1 MKKRSRVI
9 TLILSLIMAISCI
22 GAGVMFA
29 AAAEEETA
37 PITIVSY
44 PSEFAG
50 GINDTDLRLSQ
61 TGLGGENVTNLEKAT
76 IDGKPFKEYVLFN
89 GEVIDTNK
97 INVHYCAKNTFSIS
111 INDQSI
117 KTVGATLELLKGL
130 PIPNADKTTSA
141 GVLGESFKL
150 VYTVNGW
157 IKTAATDSQE
167 RTDVKVTGLGTGFGN
182 GESIVFDLGR
192 QGSNMNYTNVQDLSD
207 CGKKVASFILY
218 NGNPVNGEFSVH
230 LYENAFYI
238 YPNTGFGF
246 EEGDMIEILAGLHFP
261 ASQDGSAF
269 KDYLGTGIKVKF
281 SNGSWAESADAGSVN
296 SLNKLG
302 GLTYIEAGATM
313 PAMYEFSAE
322 FKLEASETELSDLQ
336 EQANYSE
343 NFFIN
348 GKSVK
353 QINEE
358 VKAEDADGIEIPA
371 VTISAVGTTI
381 KVTAVAD
388 TGVLDPETNITFKIS
403 KAFVFETKHVLTED
417 IVRYYI
423 PELSFWSD
431 VAPYEIEK
439 TNVVHIS
446 SVSFDVIDNGVNGSV
461 DITFDGDIAEGMML
475 LYSGHPEYLLSNS
488 VPAGAGYAKEQAA
501 ALASSGATRNILE
514 NIYIN
519 GKKVGDYWAELS
531 GAEAKSSRFQMHIL
545 SKNVLSIRSNVTNG
559 FGDTDNIEI
568 TFKAG
573 FTFFSG
579 AYIDQ
584 DVTLRYDGTQQ
595 KFVPVSLAISA
606 EKTQLNAGESTA
618 LTLTVDPSFISAT
631 PVFTSSDETVAKV
644 EAVTDEETAAVTYV
658 VKALT
663 SGTAKIKVSLDG
675 VVSNEIEITVSA
687 PATGVTLDKTTA
699 EMKVGDELTL
709 TATVQ
714 PEGSTDAVVW
724 TSSDDSVATVEN
736 GKVVAKKA
744 GTVTITAK
752 AGEQSAVCTI
762 TVSEKS
768 GGNDNTGDTDKD
780 NTQTEEPETSG
791 GCNSS
796 AGISLLAAGTLLCV
810 GAAIVI
816 FRKRA

>member
-29 AAAEEETA
+29 VAEEEAA

-44 PSEFAG
+44 PSEFSG
-50 GINDTDLRLSQ
+50 GINDTDLKLSK
-61 TGLGGENVTNLEKAT
+61 TGLGGENVTNLEGAT
-76 IDGKPFKEYVLFN
+76 IDGKPFKEYILFN

-97 INVHYCAKNTFSIS
+97 INVHYCAKSTFSIS
-111 INDQSI
+111 IINQSI
-117 KTVGATLELLKGL
+117 KKVGATLELLKGL

-141 GVLGESFKL
+141 GTLGESFKL

-157 IKTAATDSQE
+157 IRTAASDSQE
-167 RTDVKVTGLGTGFGN
+167 RTDVKVTGLGAGFGN

-192 QGSNMNYTNVQDLSD
+192 QQSNMNYTNVQNLTD

-218 NGNPVNGEFSVH
+218 NGNPVNEQFSVH

-238 YPNTGFGF
+238 YPNTGFSF
-246 EEGDMIEILAGLHFP
+246 EDGDMIEILAGLHFP
-261 ASQDGSAF
+261 ASQDGSVF

-281 SNGSWAESADAGSVN
+281 SNGSWAESAEAGSVN

-322 FKLEASETELSDLQ
+322 FKLEASETEASDLQ
-336 EQANYSE
+336 NQANYSE

-348 GKSVK
+348 GKSIK

-371 VTISAVGTTI
+371 VTMSAVGTTI
-381 KVTAVAD
+381 KITAVAD
-388 TGVLDPETNITFKIS
+388 TGVLDPASNITFKIS
-403 KAFVFETKHVLTED
+403 KAFVFDTKHVLTED
-417 IVRYYI
+417 IVRYFI
-423 PELSFWSD
+423 PELSFWST
-431 VAPYEIEK
+431 VEPYEIEK
-439 TNVVHIS
+439 TTAVNVS

-461 DITFDGDIAEGMML
+461 DITFDGDIAQGMML

-488 VPAGAGYAKEQAA
+488 VPAGAGYAKEQAY
-501 ALASSGATRNILE
+501 ALASSGATRNVLE
-514 NIYIN
+514 KIYIN
-519 GKKVGDYWAELS
+519 GKSVGEYWAELS

-559 FGDTDNIEI
+559 FGETDNIEI

-573 FTFFSG
+573 FTFFLG

-584 DVTLRYDGTQQ
+584 DITLRYDGTQQ
-595 KFVPVSLAISA
+595 KFVPASLAISA
-606 EKTQLNAGESTA
+606 EKTQLNVGESTA
-618 LTLTVDPSFISAT
+618 IALTEDPSFLGGT
-631 PVFTSSDETVAKV
+631 PVFTSSDETIAKV
-644 EAVTDEETAAVTYV
+644 ETVTDE
-658 VKALT
+658 T
-663 SGTAKIKVSLDG
+663 SGGTNYIVRALKGGAVKITASVDG
-675 VVSNEIEITVSA
+675 VVSNEIEITVSS
-687 PATGVTLDKTTA
+687 PATGITLDKTSA

-709 TATVQ
+709 KATVQ
-714 PEGSTDAVVW
+714 PEGSTDEVVW
-724 TSSDDSVATVEN
+724 TTSDASVATVEN
-736 GKVVAKKA
+736 GKIVAKKA

-752 AGEQSAVCTI
+752 AGDKSATCSV
-762 TVSEKS
+762 TVTEKS
-768 GGNDNTGDTDKD
+768 GGDNTGNTD
-780 NTQTEEPETSG
+780 NTEKPETSG

>member
-29 AAAEEETA
+29 VAEEEAA

-44 PSEFAG
+44 PSEFSG
-50 GINDTDLRLSQ
+50 GINDTDLKLSK
-61 TGLGGENVTNLEKAT
+61 TGLGGENVRNLEGAT
-76 IDGKPFKEYVLFN
+76 IDGKPFKEYILFN

-97 INVHYCAKNTFSIS
+97 INVHYCAKSTFSIS
-111 INDQSI
+111 IIDQSI
-117 KTVGATLELLKGL
+117 KKVGATLELLKGL

-141 GVLGESFKL
+141 GTLGESFKL

-157 IKTAATDSQE
+157 IRTAASDSQE
-167 RTDVKVTGLGTGFGN
+167 RTDVKVTGLGAGFGN

-192 QGSNMNYTNVQDLSD
+192 QQSNMNYTNVQNLTD

-218 NGNPVNGEFSVH
+218 NGNPVNEQFSVH

-238 YPNTGFGF
+238 YPNTGFSF
-246 EEGDMIEILAGLHFP
+246 EDGDMIEILAGLHFP
-261 ASQDGSAF
+261 ASQDGSVF

-281 SNGSWAESADAGSVN
+281 SNGSWAESAEAGSVN

-322 FKLEASETELSDLQ
+322 FKLEASETEASDLQ
-336 EQANYSE
+336 NQANYSE

-348 GKSVK
+348 GKSIK

-371 VTISAVGTTI
+371 VTMSAVGTTI
-381 KVTAVAD
+381 KITAVAD
-388 TGVLDPETNITFKIS
+388 TGVLDPASNITFKIS
-403 KAFVFETKHVLTED
+403 KAFVFDTKHVLTED
-417 IVRYYI
+417 IVRYFI
-423 PELSFWSD
+423 PELSFWST
-431 VAPYEIEK
+431 VEPYEIEK
-439 TNVVHIS
+439 TTAVNVS

-461 DITFDGDIAEGMML
+461 DITFDGDIAQGMML

-488 VPAGAGYAKEQAA
+488 VPAGAGYAKEQAY
-501 ALASSGATRNILE
+501 ALASSGATRNVLE
-514 NIYIN
+514 KIYIN
-519 GKKVGDYWAELS
+519 GKSVGEYWAELS

-559 FGDTDNIEI
+559 FGETDNIEI

-584 DVTLRYDGTQQ
+584 DITLRYDGTQQ
-595 KFVPVSLAISA
+595 KFVPASLAISA
-606 EKTQLNAGESTA
+606 EKTQLNVGESTA
-618 LTLTVDPSFISAT
+618 IALTEDPSFLGGT
-631 PVFTSSDETVAKV
+631 PVFTSSDETIAKV
-644 EAVTDEETAAVTYV
+644 ETVTDE
-658 VKALT
+658 T
-663 SGTAKIKVSLDG
+663 SGGTNYIVRALKGGAVKITASVDG
-675 VVSNEIEITVSA
+675 VVSNEIEITVSS
-687 PATGVTLDKTTA
+687 PATGITLDKTSA

-709 TATVQ
+709 KATVQ
-714 PEGSTDAVVW
+714 PEGSTDEVVW
-724 TSSDDSVATVEN
+724 TTSDASVATVEN
-736 GKVVAKKA
+736 GKIVAKKA

-752 AGEQSAVCTI
+752 AGDKSATCSV
-762 TVSEKS
+762 TVTEKS
-768 GGNDNTGDTDKD
+768 GGDNTGNTD
-780 NTQTEEPETSG
+780 NTEKPETSG

>member
-29 AAAEEETA
+29 VAEEEAA

-44 PSEFAG
+44 PSEFSG
-50 GINDTDLRLSQ
+50 GINDTDLKLSK
-61 TGLGGENVTNLEKAT
+61 TGLGGENVTNLEGAT
-76 IDGKPFKEYVLFN
+76 IDGKPFKKYILFN

-97 INVHYCAKNTFSIS
+97 INVHYCAKSTFSIS
-111 INDQSI
+111 IIDQSI
-117 KTVGATLELLKGL
+117 KKVGATLELLKGL

-141 GVLGESFKL
+141 GTLGESFKL

-157 IKTAATDSQE
+157 IRTAASDSQE
-167 RTDVKVTGLGTGFGN
+167 RTDVKVTGLGAGFGN

-192 QGSNMNYTNVQDLSD
+192 QQSNMNYTNVQNLTD

-218 NGNPVNGEFSVH
+218 NGNPVNEQFSVH

-238 YPNTGFGF
+238 YPNTGFSF
-246 EEGDMIEILAGLHFP
+246 EDGDMIEILAGLHFP
-261 ASQDGSAF
+261 ASQDGSVF

-281 SNGSWAESADAGSVN
+281 SNGSWAESAEAGSVN

-322 FKLEASETELSDLQ
+322 FKLEASETEASDLQ
-336 EQANYSE
+336 NQANYSE

-348 GKSVK
+348 GKSIK

-358 VKAEDADGIEIPA
+358 VKTEDADGIEIPA
-371 VTISAVGTTI
+371 VTMSAVGTTI
-381 KVTAVAD
+381 KITAVAD
-388 TGVLDPETNITFKIS
+388 TGVLDPASNITFKIS
-403 KAFVFETKHVLTED
+403 KAFVFDTKHVLTED
-417 IVRYYI
+417 IVRYFI
-423 PELSFWSD
+423 PELSFWST
-431 VAPYEIEK
+431 VEPYEIEK
-439 TNVVHIS
+439 TTAVNVS
-446 SVSFDVIDNGVNGSV
+446 SVSFDVIDNGANGSV
-461 DITFDGDIAEGMML
+461 DITFDGDIAQGMML

-488 VPAGAGYAKEQAA
+488 VPAGAGYAKEQAY
-501 ALASSGATRNILE
+501 ALASSGATRNVLE
-514 NIYIN
+514 KIYVN
-519 GKKVGDYWAELS
+519 GKSVGEYWAELS

-559 FGDTDNIEI
+559 FGETDDIEI

-584 DVTLRYDGTQQ
+584 DITLRYDGTQQ
-595 KFVPVSLAISA
+595 KFVPASLAISA
-606 EKTQLNAGESTA
+606 EKTQLNVGESTA
-618 LTLTVDPSFISAT
+618 IALTEDPSFLGGT
-631 PVFTSSDETVAKV
+631 PVFTSSDETIAKV
-644 EAVTDEETAAVTYV
+644 ETVTDE
-658 VKALT
+658 T
-663 SGTAKIKVSLDG
+663 SGGTNYIVRALKGGAVKITASVDG
-675 VVSNEIEITVSA
+675 VVSNEIEITVSS
-687 PATGVTLDKTTA
+687 PATGITLDKTSA
-699 EMKVGDELTL
+699 KMKVGDELTL
-709 TATVQ
+709 KATVQ
-714 PEGSTDAVVW
+714 PEGSTDEVVW
-724 TSSDDSVATVEN
+724 TTSDASVATVEN
-736 GKVVAKKA
+736 GKIVAKKA

-752 AGEQSAVCTI
+752 AGDKSATCSV
-762 TVSEKS
+762 TVTEKS
-768 GGNDNTGDTDKD
+768 GGDNTGNTD
-780 NTQTEEPETSG
+780 NTEKPETSG

-796 AGISLLAAGTLLCV
+796 AGISLLAAGALLCV

>member
-22 GAGVMFA
+22 GAGVTFA
-29 AAAEEETA
+29 VAEEEAA

-44 PSEFAG
+44 PSEFSG
-50 GINDTDLRLSQ
+50 GINDTDLKLSK
-61 TGLGGENVTNLEKAT
+61 TGLGGENVTNLEGAT
-76 IDGKPFKEYVLFN
+76 IDGKPFKEYILFN

-97 INVHYCAKNTFSIS
+97 INVHYCAKSTFSIS
-111 INDQSI
+111 IIDQSI
-117 KTVGATLELLKGL
+117 KKVGATLELLKGL

-141 GVLGESFKL
+141 GTLGESFKL

-157 IKTAATDSQE
+157 IRTAASDSQE
-167 RTDVKVTGLGTGFGN
+167 RTDVKVTGLGAGFGN

-192 QGSNMNYTNVQDLSD
+192 QQSNMNYTNVQNLTD

-218 NGNPVNGEFSVH
+218 NGNPVNKQFSVH

-238 YPNTGFGF
+238 YPNTGFSF
-246 EEGDMIEILAGLHFP
+246 EDGDMIEILAGLHFP
-261 ASQDGSAF
+261 ASQDGSVF

-281 SNGSWAESADAGSVN
+281 SNGSWAESAEAGSVN

-322 FKLEASETELSDLQ
+322 FKLEASETEASDLQ
-336 EQANYSE
+336 NQANYSE

-348 GKSVK
+348 GKSIK

-371 VTISAVGTTI
+371 VTMSAVGTTI
-381 KVTAVAD
+381 KITAVAD
-388 TGVLDPETNITFKIS
+388 TGVLDPASNITFKIS
-403 KAFVFETKHVLTED
+403 KAFVFDTKHVLTED
-417 IVRYYI
+417 IVRYFI
-423 PELSFWSD
+423 PELSFWST
-431 VAPYEIEK
+431 VEPYEIEK
-439 TNVVHIS
+439 TTAVNVS
-446 SVSFDVIDNGVNGSV
+446 SVSFDVIDNGANGSV
-461 DITFDGDIAEGMML
+461 DITFDGDIAQGMML

-488 VPAGAGYAKEQAA
+488 VPAGAGYAKEQAY
-501 ALASSGATRNILE
+501 ALASSGATRNVLE
-514 NIYIN
+514 KIYIN
-519 GKKVGDYWAELS
+519 GKSVGEYWAELS

-559 FGDTDNIEI
+559 FGETDNIEI

-584 DVTLRYDGTQQ
+584 DITLRYDGTQQ
-595 KFVPVSLAISA
+595 KFVPASLAISA
-606 EKTQLNAGESTA
+606 EKTQLNVGESTA
-618 LTLTVDPSFISAT
+618 IALTEDPSFLGGT
-631 PVFTSSDETVAKV
+631 PVFTSSDETIAKV
-644 EAVTDEETAAVTYV
+644 ETVTDE
-658 VKALT
+658 T
-663 SGTAKIKVSLDG
+663 SGGTNYIVRALKGGAVKITASVDG
-675 VVSNEIEITVSA
+675 VVSNEIEITVSS
-687 PATGVTLDKTTA
+687 PATGITLDKTSA

-709 TATVQ
+709 KATVQ
-714 PEGSTDAVVW
+714 PEGSTDEVVW
-724 TSSDDSVATVEN
+724 TTSDASVATVEN
-736 GKVVAKKA
+736 GKIVAKKA

-752 AGEQSAVCTI
+752 AGDKSATCSV
-762 TVSEKS
+762 TVTEKS
-768 GGNDNTGDTDKD
+768 GGDNTGNTD
-780 NTQTEEPETSG
+780 NTEKPETSG

>member
-29 AAAEEETA
+29 VAEEEAA

-44 PSEFAG
+44 PSEFSG
-50 GINDTDLRLSQ
+50 GINDTDLKLSK
-61 TGLGGENVTNLEKAT
+61 TGLGGENVTNLEGAT
-76 IDGKPFKEYVLFN
+76 IDGKPFKEYILFN

-97 INVHYCAKNTFSIS
+97 INVHYCAKSTFSIS
-111 INDQSI
+111 IINQSI
-117 KTVGATLELLKGL
+117 KKVGATLELLKGL

-141 GVLGESFKL
+141 GTLGESFKL

-157 IKTAATDSQE
+157 IRTAASDSQE
-167 RTDVKVTGLGTGFGN
+167 RTDVKVTGLGAGFGN
-182 GESIVFDLGR
+182 GESIVFELGR
-192 QGSNMNYTNVQDLSD
+192 QQSNMNYTNVQNLTD
-207 CGKKVASFILY
+207 CDKKVASFILY
-218 NGNPVNGEFSVH
+218 NGNPVNEQFSVH

-238 YPNTGFGF
+238 YPNTGFSF
-246 EEGDMIEILAGLHFP
+246 EDGDMIEILAGLHFP
-261 ASQDGSAF
+261 ASQDGSVF

-281 SNGSWAESADAGSVN
+281 SNGSWAESAEAGSVN

-322 FKLEASETELSDLQ
+322 FKLEASETEASDLQ
-336 EQANYSE
+336 NQANYSE

-348 GKSVK
+348 GKSIK

-371 VTISAVGTTI
+371 VTMSAVGTTI
-381 KVTAVAD
+381 KITAVAD
-388 TGVLDPETNITFKIS
+388 TGVLDPASNITFKIS
-403 KAFVFETKHVLTED
+403 KAFVFDTKHVLTED
-417 IVRYYI
+417 IVRYFI
-423 PELSFWSD
+423 PELSFWST
-431 VAPYEIEK
+431 VEPYEIEK
-439 TNVVHIS
+439 TTAVNVS

-461 DITFDGDIAEGMML
+461 DITFDGDIAQGMML

-488 VPAGAGYAKEQAA
+488 VPAGAGYAKEQAY
-501 ALASSGATRNILE
+501 ALASSGATRNVLE
-514 NIYIN
+514 KIYIN
-519 GKKVGDYWAELS
+519 GKSVGEYWAELS

-559 FGDTDNIEI
+559 FGETDNIEI

-584 DVTLRYDGTQQ
+584 DITLRYDGTQQ
-595 KFVPVSLAISA
+595 KFVPASLAISA
-606 EKTQLNAGESTA
+606 EKTQLNVGESTA
-618 LTLTVDPSFISAT
+618 IALTEDPSFLGGT
-631 PVFTSSDETVAKV
+631 PVFTSSDETIAKV
-644 EAVTDEETAAVTYV
+644 ETVTDE
-658 VKALT
+658 T
-663 SGTAKIKVSLDG
+663 SGGTNYIVRALKGGAVKITASVDG
-675 VVSNEIEITVSA
+675 VVSNEIEITVSS
-687 PATGVTLDKTTA
+687 PATGITLDKTSA

-709 TATVQ
+709 KATVQ
-714 PEGSTDAVVW
+714 PEGSTDEVVW
-724 TSSDDSVATVEN
+724 TTSDASVATVEN
-736 GKVVAKKA
+736 GKIVAKKA

-752 AGEQSAVCTI
+752 AGDKSATCSV
-762 TVSEKS
+762 TVTEKS
-768 GGNDNTGDTDKD
+768 GGDNTGNTD
-780 NTQTEEPETSG
+780 NTEKPETSG

>member
-29 AAAEEETA
+29 VAEEEAA

-44 PSEFAG
+44 PSEFSG
-50 GINDTDLRLSQ
+50 GINDTDLKLSK
-61 TGLGGENVTNLEKAT
+61 TGLGGENVTNLEGAT
-76 IDGKPFKEYVLFN
+76 IDGKPFKEYILFN

-97 INVHYCAKNTFSIS
+97 INVHYCAKSTFSIS
-111 INDQSI
+111 IIDQSI
-117 KTVGATLELLKGL
+117 KKVGATLELLKGL

-141 GVLGESFKL
+141 GTLGESFKL

-157 IKTAATDSQE
+157 IRTAASDSQE
-167 RTDVKVTGLGTGFGN
+167 RTDVKVTGLGAGFGN

-192 QGSNMNYTNVQDLSD
+192 QQSNMNYTNVQNLTD

-218 NGNPVNGEFSVH
+218 NGNPVNKQFSVH

-238 YPNTGFGF
+238 YPNTGFSF
-246 EEGDMIEILAGLHFP
+246 EDGDMIEILAGLHFP
-261 ASQDGSAF
+261 ASQDGSVF

-281 SNGSWAESADAGSVN
+281 SNGSWAESAEAGSVN

-322 FKLEASETELSDLQ
+322 FKLEASETEASDLQ
-336 EQANYSE
+336 NQANYSE

-348 GKSVK
+348 GKSIK

-371 VTISAVGTTI
+371 VTMSAVGTTI
-381 KVTAVAD
+381 KITAVAD
-388 TGVLDPETNITFKIS
+388 TGVLDPASNITFKIS
-403 KAFVFETKHVLTED
+403 KAFVFDTKHVLTED
-417 IVRYYI
+417 IVRYFI
-423 PELSFWSD
+423 PELSFWST
-431 VAPYEIEK
+431 VEPYEIEK
-439 TNVVHIS
+439 TTAVNVS

-461 DITFDGDIAEGMML
+461 DITFDGDIAQGMML

-488 VPAGAGYAKEQAA
+488 VPAGAGYAKEQAY
-501 ALASSGATRNILE
+501 ALASSGATRNVLE
-514 NIYIN
+514 KIYIN
-519 GKKVGDYWAELS
+519 GKSVGEYWAELS

-559 FGDTDNIEI
+559 FGETDNIEI

-584 DVTLRYDGTQQ
+584 DITLRYDGTQQ
-595 KFVPVSLAISA
+595 KFVPASLAISA
-606 EKTQLNAGESTA
+606 EKTQLNVGESTA
-618 LTLTVDPSFISAT
+618 IALTEDPSFLGGT
-631 PVFTSSDETVAKV
+631 PVFTSSDETIAKV
-644 EAVTDEETAAVTYV
+644 ETVTDE
-658 VKALT
+658 T
-663 SGTAKIKVSLDG
+663 SGGTNYIVRALKGGAVKITASVDG
-675 VVSNEIEITVSA
+675 VVSNEIEITVSS
-687 PATGVTLDKTTA
+687 PATGIMLDKTSA

-709 TATVQ
+709 KATVQ
-714 PEGSTDAVVW
+714 PEGSTDEVVW
-724 TSSDDSVATVEN
+724 TTSDASVATVEN
-736 GKVVAKKA
+736 GKIVAKKA

-752 AGEQSAVCTI
+752 AGDKSATCSV
-762 TVSEKS
+762 TVTEKS
-768 GGNDNTGDTDKD
+768 GGDNTGNTD
-780 NTQTEEPETSG
+780 NTEKPETSG

>member
-29 AAAEEETA
+29 VAEEEAA

-44 PSEFAG
+44 PSEFSG
-50 GINDTDLRLSQ
+50 GINDTDLKLSK
-61 TGLGGENVTNLEKAT
+61 TGLGGENVTNLEGAT
-76 IDGKPFKEYVLFN
+76 IDGKPFKEYILFN

-97 INVHYCAKNTFSIS
+97 INVHYCAKSTFSIS
-111 INDQSI
+111 IINQSI
-117 KTVGATLELLKGL
+117 KKVGATLELLKGL

-141 GVLGESFKL
+141 GTLGESFKL

-157 IKTAATDSQE
+157 IRTAASDSQE
-167 RTDVKVTGLGTGFGN
+167 RTDVKVTGLGAGFGN

-192 QGSNMNYTNVQDLSD
+192 QQSNMNYTNVQNLTD

-218 NGNPVNGEFSVH
+218 NGNPVNKQFSVH

-238 YPNTGFGF
+238 YPNTGFSF
-246 EEGDMIEILAGLHFP
+246 EDGDMIEILAGLHFP
-261 ASQDGSAF
+261 ASQDGSVF

-281 SNGSWAESADAGSVN
+281 SNGSWAESAEAGSVN

-322 FKLEASETELSDLQ
+322 FKLEASETEASDLQ
-336 EQANYSE
+336 NQANYSE

-348 GKSVK
+348 GKSIK

-371 VTISAVGTTI
+371 VTMSAVGTTI
-381 KVTAVAD
+381 KITAVAD
-388 TGVLDPETNITFKIS
+388 TGVLDPASNITFKIS
-403 KAFVFETKHVLTED
+403 KAFVFDTKHVLTED
-417 IVRYYI
+417 IVRYFI
-423 PELSFWSD
+423 PELSFWST
-431 VAPYEIEK
+431 VEPYEIEK
-439 TNVVHIS
+439 TTAVNVS
-446 SVSFDVIDNGVNGSV
+446 SVSFDVIDNGANGSV
-461 DITFDGDIAEGMML
+461 DITFDGDIAQGMML

-488 VPAGAGYAKEQAA
+488 VPAGAGYAKEQAY
-501 ALASSGATRNILE
+501 ALASSGATRNVLE
-514 NIYIN
+514 KIYIN
-519 GKKVGDYWAELS
+519 GKSVGEYWAELS

-559 FGDTDNIEI
+559 FGETDNIEI

-584 DVTLRYDGTQQ
+584 DITLRYDGTQQ
-595 KFVPVSLAISA
+595 KFVPASLAISA
-606 EKTQLNAGESTA
+606 EKTQLNVGESSAIA
-618 LTLTVDPSFISAT
+618 LTEDPSFLGGT
-631 PVFTSSDETVAKV
+631 PVFMSSDETIAKV
-644 EAVTDEETAAVTYV
+644 ETVTDE
-658 VKALT
+658 T
-663 SGTAKIKVSLDG
+663 SGGTNYIVRALKGGAVKITASVDG
-675 VVSNEIEITVSA
+675 VVSNEIEITVSS
-687 PATGVTLDKTTA
+687 PATGITLDKTSA

-709 TATVQ
+709 KATVQ
-714 PEGSTDAVVW
+714 PEGSTDEVVW
-724 TSSDDSVATVEN
+724 TTSDASVATVEN
-736 GKVVAKKA
+736 GKIVAKKA

-752 AGEQSAVCTI
+752 AGDKSATCSV
-762 TVSEKS
+762 TVTEKS
-768 GGNDNTGDTDKD
+768 GGDNTGNTD
-780 NTQTEEPETSG
+780 NTEKPETSG

>member
-9 TLILSLIMAISCI
+9 TLILSMIMAISCI

-29 AAAEEETA
+29 VAEETT

-44 PSEFAG
+44 PNEFAG
-50 GINDTDLRLSQ
+50 GINDTDLKLSQ
-61 TGLGGENVTNLEKAT
+61 TGLGGENVTNLEGAT

-192 QGSNMNYTNVQDLSD
+192 QGTNMNYTNVQDLSD

-238 YPNTGFGF
+238 YPNGDYKFK
-246 EEGDMIEILAGLHFP
+246 EGDMIEILAGLHFP

-461 DITFDGDIAEGMML
+461 DITFDGDIAESMML

-531 GAEAKSSRFQMHIL
+531 GAEAKSNRFQMHIL
-545 SKNVLSIRSNVTNG
+545 SKNVLSIRSSVTNG

-568 TFKAG
+568 TFKEG
-573 FTFFSG
+573 FAFFSG

-631 PVFTSSDETVAKV
+631 PVFTSSNETVAKV

-709 TATVQ
+709 TATIQ
-714 PEGSTDAVVW
+714 PDGSTGEIVW
-724 TSSDDSVATVEN
+724 TSSDESVATVEN

-752 AGEQSAVCTI
+752 VGDKTATCSV
-762 TVSEKS
+762 TVTEKND
-768 GGNDNTGDTDKD
+768 GGNTGDTDGTDK
-780 NTQTEEPETSG
+780 PGTSG
-791 GCNSS
+791 GCSSS
-796 AGISLLAAGTLLCV
+796 AGISFLAVSALLCV
-810 GAAIVI
+810 GAAVVL
-816 FRKRA
+816 FRKKA

>member
-29 AAAEEETA
+29 VAEEEAA

-44 PSEFAG
+44 PSEFSG
-50 GINDTDLRLSQ
+50 GINDTDLKLSK
-61 TGLGGENVTNLEKAT
+61 TGLGGENVRNLEGAT
-76 IDGKPFKEYVLFN
+76 IDGKPFKEYILFN

-97 INVHYCAKNTFSIS
+97 INVHYCAKSTFSIS

-117 KTVGATLELLKGL
+117 KKVGATLELLKGL

-141 GVLGESFKL
+141 GTLGESFKL

-157 IKTAATDSQE
+157 IRTAASDSQE
-167 RTDVKVTGLGTGFGN
+167 RTDVKVTGLGAGFGN

-192 QGSNMNYTNVQDLSD
+192 QQSNMNYTNVQNLTD

-218 NGNPVNGEFSVH
+218 NGNPVNKQFSVH

-238 YPNTGFGF
+238 YPNTGFSF
-246 EEGDMIEILAGLHFP
+246 EDGDMIEILAGLHFP
-261 ASQDGSAF
+261 ASQDGSVF

-281 SNGSWAESADAGSVN
+281 SNGSWAESAEAGSVN

-322 FKLEASETELSDLQ
+322 FKLEASETEASDLQ
-336 EQANYSE
+336 NQANYSE

-348 GKSVK
+348 GKSIK

-371 VTISAVGTTI
+371 VTMSAVGTTI
-381 KVTAVAD
+381 KITAVAD
-388 TGVLDPETNITFKIS
+388 TGVLDPASNITFKIS
-403 KAFVFETKHVLTED
+403 KAFVFDTKHVLTED
-417 IVRYYI
+417 IVRYFI
-423 PELSFWSD
+423 PELSFWST
-431 VAPYEIEK
+431 VEPYEIEK
-439 TNVVHIS
+439 TTAVNVS

-461 DITFDGDIAEGMML
+461 DITFDGDIAQGMML

-488 VPAGAGYAKEQAA
+488 VPAGAGYAKEQAY
-501 ALASSGATRNILE
+501 ALASSGATRNVLE
-514 NIYIN
+514 KIYIN
-519 GKKVGDYWAELS
+519 GKSVGEYWAELS

-559 FGDTDNIEI
+559 FGETDNIEI

-584 DVTLRYDGTQQ
+584 DITLRYDGTQQ
-595 KFVPVSLAISA
+595 KFVPASLAISA
-606 EKTQLNAGESTA
+606 EKTQLNVGESTA
-618 LTLTVDPSFISAT
+618 IALTEDPSFLGGT
-631 PVFTSSDETVAKV
+631 PVFTSSDETIAKV
-644 EAVTDEETAAVTYV
+644 ETVTDE
-658 VKALT
+658 T
-663 SGTAKIKVSLDG
+663 SGGTNYIVRALKGGAVKITASVDG
-675 VVSNEIEITVSA
+675 VVSNEIEITVSS
-687 PATGVTLDKTTA
+687 PATGITLDKTSA

-709 TATVQ
+709 KATVQ
-714 PEGSTDAVVW
+714 PEGSTDEVVW
-724 TSSDDSVATVEN
+724 TTSDASVATVEN
-736 GKVVAKKA
+736 GKIVAKKA

-752 AGEQSAVCTI
+752 AGDKSATCSV
-762 TVSEKS
+762 TVTEKS
-768 GGNDNTGDTDKD
+768 GGDNTGNTD
-780 NTQTEEPETSG
+780 NTEKPETSG

>member
-29 AAAEEETA
+29 VAEEEAA

-44 PSEFAG
+44 PSEFSG
-50 GINDTDLRLSQ
+50 GINDTDLKLSK
-61 TGLGGENVTNLEKAT
+61 TGLGGENVTNLEGAT
-76 IDGKPFKEYVLFN
+76 IDGKPFKEYILFN

-97 INVHYCAKNTFSIS
+97 INVHYCAKSTFSIS
-111 INDQSI
+111 IIDQSI
-117 KTVGATLELLKGL
+117 KKVGATLELLKGL

-141 GVLGESFKL
+141 GTLGESFKL

-157 IKTAATDSQE
+157 IRTAASDSQE
-167 RTDVKVTGLGTGFGN
+167 RTDVKVTGLGAGFGN

-192 QGSNMNYTNVQDLSD
+192 QQSNMNYTNVQNLTD

-218 NGNPVNGEFSVH
+218 NGNPVNKQFSVH

-238 YPNTGFGF
+238 YPNTGFSF
-246 EEGDMIEILAGLHFP
+246 EDGDMIEILAGLHFP
-261 ASQDGSAF
+261 ASQDGSVF

-281 SNGSWAESADAGSVN
+281 SNGSWAESAEAGSVN

-322 FKLEASETELSDLQ
+322 FKLEASETEASDLQ
-336 EQANYSE
+336 NQANYSE

-348 GKSVK
+348 GKSIK

-371 VTISAVGTTI
+371 VTMSAVGTTI
-381 KVTAVAD
+381 KITAVAD
-388 TGVLDPETNITFKIS
+388 TGVLDPASNITFKIS
-403 KAFVFETKHVLTED
+403 KAFVFDTKHVLTED
-417 IVRYYI
+417 IVRYFI
-423 PELSFWSD
+423 PELSFWST
-431 VAPYEIEK
+431 VEPYEIEK
-439 TNVVHIS
+439 TTAVNVS
-446 SVSFDVIDNGVNGSV
+446 SVSFDVIDNGANGSV
-461 DITFDGDIAEGMML
+461 DITFDGDIAQGMML

-488 VPAGAGYAKEQAA
+488 VPAGAGYAKEQAY
-501 ALASSGATRNILE
+501 ALASSGATRNVLE
-514 NIYIN
+514 KIYIN
-519 GKKVGDYWAELS
+519 GKSVGEYWAELS

-559 FGDTDNIEI
+559 FGETDNIEI

-584 DVTLRYDGTQQ
+584 DITLRYDGTQQ
-595 KFVPVSLAISA
+595 KFVPASLAISA
-606 EKTQLNAGESTA
+606 EKTQLNVGESTA
-618 LTLTVDPSFISAT
+618 IALTEDPSFLGGT
-631 PVFTSSDETVAKV
+631 PVFMSSDETIAKV
-644 EAVTDEETAAVTYV
+644 ETVTDE
-658 VKALT
+658 T
-663 SGTAKIKVSLDG
+663 SGGTNYIVRALKGGAVKITASVDG
-675 VVSNEIEITVSA
+675 VVSNEIEITVSS
-687 PATGVTLDKTTA
+687 PATGITLDKTSA

-709 TATVQ
+709 KATVQ
-714 PEGSTDAVVW
+714 PEGSTDEVVW
-724 TSSDDSVATVEN
+724 TTSDASVATVEN
-736 GKVVAKKA
+736 GKIVAKKA

-752 AGEQSAVCTI
+752 AGDKSATCSV
-762 TVSEKS
+762 TVTEKS
-768 GGNDNTGDTDKD
+768 GGDNTGNTD
-780 NTQTEEPETSG
+780 NTEKPETSG

>member
-9 TLILSLIMAISCI
+9 TLILSMIMAISCI

-29 AAAEEETA
+29 VAEEETT

-44 PSEFAG
+44 PNEFAG
-50 GINDTDLRLSQ
+50 GINDTDLKLSQ
-61 TGLGGENVTNLEKAT
+61 TGLGGENVTNLEGAT
-76 IDGKPFKEYVLFN
+76 IDGKAFKEYVLFN

-97 INVHYCAKNTFSIS
+97 INVHYCAKSTFSIS

-157 IKTAATDSQE
+157 IRTAAFDSQE
-167 RTDVKVTGLGTGFGN
+167 RTDVKVTGLGGGFGN

-192 QGSNMNYTNVQDLSD
+192 QGSNMNYTNVQDLTD
-207 CGKKVASFILY
+207 CGKKLASFILY

-238 YPNTGFGF
+238 YSNEGYSFAD
-246 EEGDMIEILAGLHFP
+246 GDMIEILAGFHFP
-261 ASQDGSAF
+261 ASQDGSVF
-269 KDYLGTGIKVKF
+269 QDYLGTGIKVKF

-313 PAMYEFSAE
+313 PAMYEFAAE
-322 FKLEASETELSDLQ
+322 FKLEASASEASDLQ
-336 EQANYSE
+336 DQANYSE

-348 GKSVK
+348 GKSIK

-358 VKAEDADGIEIPA
+358 VKAEDADGMEIPA

-381 KVTAVAD
+381 KITAVAD
-388 TGVLDPETNITFKIS
+388 TGVIDPDSNITFKIS
-403 KAFVFETKHVLTED
+403 KAFVFDTKHVLTED
-417 IVRYYI
+417 IERYYI
-423 PELSFWSD
+423 PELTFWSN

-439 TNVVHIS
+439 TTAVNIS
-446 SVSFDVIDNGVNGSV
+446 SVSFEVIDNGVNGSI
-461 DITFDGDIAEGMML
+461 DITFDSDIAEGMML

-488 VPAGAGYAKEQAA
+488 VPAGVGYAKEQAN
-501 ALASSGATRNILE
+501 ALASSGATRNVLE
-514 NIYIN
+514 KIYIN
-519 GKKVGDYWAELS
+519 GKSVGEYWAELS
-531 GAEAKSSRFQMHIL
+531 GAEAKSSRFQMHVL

-559 FGDTDNIEI
+559 FGATDNIEI

-579 AYIDQ
+579 AYIDE
-584 DVTLRYDGTQQ
+584 DITLRYDGTQQ
-595 KFVPVSLAISA
+595 GFVPSSVAISA
-606 EKTQLNAGESTA
+606 EKTQLAVGESAAVSLTA
-618 LTLTVDPSFISAT
+618 SPSFIGGT

-644 EAVTDEETAAVTYV
+644 EAVTDEESGVTSYIL
-658 VKALT
+658 KALK
-663 SGTAKIKVSLDG
+663 SGTVKITATLNG

-687 PATGVTLDKTTA
+687 PVTGISLDKSTA

-714 PEGSTDAVVW
+714 PEGSTGEVVW
-724 TSSDDSVATVEN
+724 TSSDESIATVEN

-752 AGEQSAVCTI
+752 VGDKSATCSV
-762 TVSEKS
+762 TVTEKND
-768 GGNDNTGDTDKD
+768 GGNTGDTDGTDK
-780 NTQTEEPETSG
+780 PETSG
-791 GCNSS
+791 GCSSS
-796 AGISLLAAGTLLCV
+796 AGISFLAVSALLCV
-810 GAAIVI
+810 GAAVVL
-816 FRKRA
+816 FRKKA

>member
-9 TLILSLIMAISCI
+9 TLILSMIMAISCI

-29 AAAEEETA
+29 VAEETT

-44 PSEFAG
+44 PNEFAG
-50 GINDTDLRLSQ
+50 GINDTDLKLSQ
-61 TGLGGENVTNLEKAT
+61 TGLGGENVTNLEGAT
-76 IDGKPFKEYVLFN
+76 IDGKPFKDYVLFN
-89 GEVIDTNK
+89 GEVIDPTK
-97 INVHYCAKNTFSIS
+97 INVHYCSKSTFSIG
-111 INDQSI
+111 IIDESI

-192 QGSNMNYTNVQDLSD
+192 QGTNMNYTNVQDLSD

-238 YPNTGFGF
+238 YPNGDYKFK
-246 EEGDMIEILAGLHFP
+246 EGDMIEILAGLHFP

-631 PVFTSSDETVAKV
+631 PVFTSSDEAVAKV

-658 VKALT
+658 VKALK

-675 VVSNEIEITVSA
+675 VVSNEIEITVSV
-687 PATGVTLDKTTA
+687 PVTGITLDKSSA

-709 TATVQ
+709 TATIQ
-714 PEGSTDAVVW
+714 PEGSTGEIVW
-724 TSSDDSVATVEN
+724 TSSDESVATVEN

-752 AGEQSAVCTI
+752 VGDKTATCSV
-762 TVSEKS
+762 TVTEKND
-768 GGNDNTGDTDKD
+768 GGNTGDTDGTDK
-780 NTQTEEPETSG
+780 PGTSG
-791 GCNSS
+791 GCSSS
-796 AGISLLAAGTLLCV
+796 AGISFLAVSALLCV
-810 GAAIVI
+810 GAAVVL
-816 FRKRA
+816 FRKKA